1 MSRGASGRI
10 VIEVA
15 PELKRRLYNALA
27 TQELTLKDWFIR
39 NAEDHISSITQ
50 PRLPGLDEQLKGET

>member
-1 MSRGASGRI
+1 M
-10 VIEVA
+10 IEVA